1 MDATMKKNLED
12 AGINV
17 DEALERLLGNE
28 RLMAKVL
35 KKFPSNSVSYY
46 TELQKDLE
54 GGASDE
60 ETKKAI
66 EFNCHS
72 LKGVCLNLS
81 ITRLGNLFTEQ
92 LGMIRNGDLKGAGEF
107 MERIAPE
114 YEKVISAI
122 ESNCQ

>member
-81 ITRLGNLFTEQ
+81 ITRLGN
-92 LGMIRNGDLKGAGEF
+92 GDLKGAGEF